1 MQKVVPNII
10 VLIYTINIKSP
21 SFISFVATQCLPT
34 RLFFLTEILSPI
46 LKGKNF
52 LLKYNVFSITLL

>member
-1 MQKVVPNII
+1 MQRVVPNLI
-10 VLIYTINIKSP
+10 VLFHTMNNKSP

-46 LKGKNF
+46 LKGTNF
-52 LLKYNVFSITLL
+52 LLNFNTFSITLQ

>member
-1 MQKVVPNII
+1 MQRVVPNLI
-10 VLIYTINIKSP
+10 VLFHTMNIKSP

-46 LKGKNF
+46 LKGTNF
-52 LLKYNVFSITLL
+52 LLNFNTFSITLQ